1 MRTADPLEP
10 EVEAALEAIDATLA
24 GDPVDPE
31 HAELAELA
39 LILRADR
46 PLVGEPFAVAIDA
59 RVRDRFAGAS
69 RRGVR
74 RWRTARPRR
83 PARGWL
89 VWAPAGALAA
99 VALVVALVTLVP
111 GGGSS
116 SSTNSNSGSA
126 AVASAPSGA
135 KSPSSGVAHGSA
147 RGAVSA
153 GSPSGSSAGGTAGS
167 TAASAA
173 GGTAGGAAGGTAGG
187 TAGGARS
194 GGSGSAGF
202 SAASSATTGAGSTT
216 TPPTAPTTGNRQ
228 VVQSARLALS
238 TRPGKVD
245 AVAQQV
251 FDVIGSE
258 KGYVANSSVT
268 ATGNLDS
275 GADFQLSVPSANL
288 QQTLIALAQLHGA
301 TVISSTNTSND
312 ITGQVGGAGRRLAEA
327 RALLRS
333 LLGRLA
339 NAYTTEQI
347 DSLKAQIRD
356 ANATID
362 RDQAALNGLHRQ
374 VQYSRIALT
383 IQGSEAAGHT
393 RHRGGGGG
401 GFTLHRA
408 GHDAVRVLVVAAG
421 VLLIA
426 LAVAIP
432 LGLVAALVAWLWLRL
447 RRHRRESALDRA

>member
-10 EVEAALEAIDATLA
+10 EVEAALDAIDATLA

-46 PLVGEPFAVAIDA
+46 PPVGEPFATAMDA
-59 RVRDRFAGAS
+59 RVRNRFTVASGRRPRAS
-69 RRGVR
+69 RASRAR
-74 RWRTARPRR
+74 RPWR
-83 PARGWL
+83 PARAWL

-116 SSTNSNSGSA
+116 SSPLMDASRPIGSSTAASSSSA
-126 AVASAPSGA
+126 AGAARAP
-135 KSPSSGVAHGSA
+135 VTHGSA
-147 RGAVSA
+147 
-153 GSPSGSSAGGTAGS
+153 GSSAGGSASAGS
-167 TAASAA
+167 ASARSSSVTNAATTAAPP
-173 GGTAGGAAGGTAGG
+173 TVV
-187 TAGGARS
+187 
-194 GGSGSAGF
+194 
-202 SAASSATTGAGSTT
+202 
-216 TPPTAPTTGNRQ
+216 PPTAPTGGSRQ
-228 VVQSARLALS
+228 VVQSARLALA

-251 FDVIGSE
+251 FDVVGSE

-268 ATGNLDS
+268 ATGNPDS

-288 QQTLIALAQLHGA
+288 QQTLIALAQLRGA
-301 TVISSTNTSND
+301 TVVSSTNASHD

-333 LLGRLA
+333 LLRRLA
-339 NAYTTEQI
+339 SAETTEQI
-347 DSLKAQIRD
+347 DSLKAQIRA

-362 RDQAALNGLHRQ
+362 RDQGELNGLHRQ

-383 IQGSEAAGHT
+383 IQGSALASAASGGAGAGS
-393 RHRGGGGG
+393 GGGS

-421 VLLIA
+421 VLLIT

-432 LGLVAALVAWLWLRL
+432 LALVGALVAWLWLRL

>member
-46 PLVGEPFAVAIDA
+46 PPVGEPFAVAIDA
-59 RVRDRFAGAS
+59 RVRDRFGVAS
-69 RRGVR
+69 RRR
-74 RWRTARPRR
+74 ARPWRR
-83 PARGWL
+83 PGRGWF
-89 VWAPAGALAA
+89 VGAPAAALAA
-99 VALVVALVTLVP
+99 VALVVGLVTFVP

-116 SSTNSNSGSA
+116 SSLSNGL
-126 AVASAPSGA
+126 
-135 KSPSSGVAHGSA
+135 
-147 RGAVSA
+147 
-153 GSPSGSSAGGTAGS
+153 S
-167 TAASAA
+167 T
-173 GGTAGGAAGGTAGG
+173 
-187 TAGGARS
+187 
-194 GGSGSAGF
+194 
-202 SAASSATTGAGSTT
+202 SAASSSASAVKAPTGHASAGASAGSASAGISAASSTAT
-216 TPPTAPTTGNRQ
+216 SAAPTVTPPTAPVGGNRQ

-238 TRPGKVD
+238 TRPDKVD
-245 AVAQQV
+245 AVAQHV
-251 FDVIGSE
+251 FRVVGSE
-258 KGYVANSSVT
+258 QGYVANSSVT
-268 ATGNLDS
+268 ATGNPDS
-275 GADFQLSVPSANL
+275 GADFSLSVPSANL
-288 QQTLIALAQLHGA
+288 QPTLIALAQLRGA
-301 TVISSTNTSND
+301 TVVSSTNNSND
-312 ITGQVGGAGRRLAEA
+312 ITGQVGGAGRRLAAA

-333 LLGRLA
+333 LLRQLA
-339 NAYTTEQI
+339 SADTTEQI

-383 IQGSEAAGHT
+383 IQGSAPAASHGHA
-393 RHRGGGGG
+393 GGTGGA

-432 LGLVAALVAWLWLRL
+432 LALVAALVAWLWLRL

>member
-46 PLVGEPFAVAIDA
+46 PPVGEPFAVAMDA
-59 RVRDRFAGAS
+59 RVRDRFAAAS
-69 RRGVR
+69 
-74 RWRTARPRR
+74 PRR
-83 PARGWL
+83 ARLWRGSGRGRF
-89 VWAPAGALAA
+89 VWASAGALAA

-111 GGGSS
+111 GGGARSSDNDFAASS
-116 SSTNSNSGSA
+116 SSAGSA
-126 AVASAPSGA
+126 VKATARHRSAGA
-135 KSPSSGVAHGSA
+135 AAGSA
-147 RGAVSA
+147 
-153 GSPSGSSAGGTAGS
+153 
-167 TAASAA
+167 
-173 GGTAGGAAGGTAGG
+173 
-187 TAGGARS
+187 
-194 GGSGSAGF
+194 SAGF
-202 SAASSATTGAGSTT
+202 SAASSTTSAAPTV
-216 TPPTAPTTGNRQ
+216 TPPTAPVGGNRQ
-228 VVQSARLALS
+228 VVQAARLALS
-238 TRPGKVD
+238 TRSDKVD
-245 AVAQQV
+245 AVAQHV
-251 FDVIGSE
+251 FRVVGSE
-258 KGYVANSSVT
+258 QGYVANSSVT
-268 ATGNLDS
+268 ATGNPAS
-275 GADFQLSVPSANL
+275 GADFSLSVPSANL
-288 QQTLIALAQLHGA
+288 QPTLIALAQLPGA
-301 TVISSTNTSND
+301 TVVSSTNSSND
-312 ITGQVGGAGRRLAEA
+312 ITGQVGGAGRRLATA

-333 LLGRLA
+333 LLRQLA
-339 NAYTTEQI
+339 TADTTEQI

-362 RDQAALNGLHRQ
+362 RDQRALNGLHRQ

-383 IQGSEAAGHT
+383 IQSSAPTAAPGHGAGGS
-393 RHRGGGGG
+393 

-432 LGLVAALVAWLWLRL
+432 LALVAALVGWLWLRL

>member
-46 PLVGEPFAVAIDA
+46 PPVGEPFAVAMDD
-59 RVRDRFAGAS
+59 RVGDRFAAAS
-69 RRGVR
+69 
-74 RWRTARPRR
+74 PRR
-83 PARGWL
+83 ARRSRLWRPSGRGRF
-89 VWAPAGALAA
+89 VWAPAAALAA

-116 SSTNSNSGSA
+116 SSSPNA
-126 AVASAPSGA
+126 A
-135 KSPSSGVAHGSA
+135 SSG
-147 RGAVSA
+147 
-153 GSPSGSSAGGTAGS
+153 
-167 TAASAA
+167 
-173 GGTAGGAAGGTAGG
+173 
-187 TAGGARS
+187 
-194 GGSGSAGF
+194 
-202 SAASSATTGAGSTT
+202 SAASSAASAIKAPTGPASAGASPGSASAGVSAASSTT
-216 TPPTAPTTGNRQ
+216 ASAAPTVTPPTAPVGGNRQ

-238 TRPGKVD
+238 TRPDKVD
-245 AVAQQV
+245 AVAQHV
-251 FDVIGSE
+251 FRVVGSE
-258 KGYVANSSVT
+258 QGYVANSSVT
-268 ATGNLDS
+268 ATGDPAS
-275 GADFQLSVPSANL
+275 GADFSLSVPSSNL
-288 QQTLIALAQLHGA
+288 QPTLIALAQLPGA
-301 TVISSTNTSND
+301 TVVSSTSNSND
-312 ITGQVGGAGRRLAEA
+312 ITGQVGGAGRRLATA

-333 LLGRLA
+333 LLRQLA
-339 NAYTTEQI
+339 SADTTEQI

-383 IQGSEAAGHT
+383 IQSSAPAAAPGHGS
-393 RHRGGGGG
+393 GGS

-432 LGLVAALVAWLWLRL
+432 LALVAALMAWLWLRL

>member
-1 MRTADPLEP
+1 MRMADPLEP
-10 EVEAALEAIDATLA
+10 EIEAALEAIDATLA
-24 GDPVDPE
+24 GDPVDPG

-46 PLVGEPFAVAIDA
+46 PAVGEPFALAMDA
-59 RVRDRFAGAS
+59 RVRDRFASPA
-69 RRGVR
+69 VR
-74 RWRTARPRR
+74 RPWPWRR
-83 PARGWL
+83 PTRSWF

-116 SSTNSNSGSA
+116 S
-126 AVASAPSGA
+126 
-135 KSPSSGVAHGSA
+135 GVNDI
-147 RGAVSA
+147 SA
-153 GSPSGSSAGGTAGS
+153 GSSSGLAAKTPAVSSSSA
-167 TAASAA
+167 
-173 GGTAGGAAGGTAGG
+173 
-187 TAGGARS
+187 
-194 GGSGSAGF
+194 
-202 SAASSATTGAGSTT
+202 SAASSAGASSSAGSASARSSAGAATVTSAGSTA
-216 TPPTAPTTGNRQ
+216 TPPTAPSGGNRQ

-251 FDVIGSE
+251 FDVVGSE
-258 KGYVANSSVT
+258 KGYVASSTVT
-268 ATGNLDS
+268 ATGTPDS
-275 GADFQLSVPSANL
+275 GADFSLSVPSANL
-288 QQTLIALAQLHGA
+288 QQTLIALAQLRGA
-301 TVISSTNTSND
+301 TVVSSTNSSHD

-347 DSLKAQIRD
+347 DSLEARIRD

-374 VQYSRIALT
+374 VQYSRIVLT
-383 IQGSEAAGHT
+383 IQGSARAASGGHDSS
-393 RHRGGGGG
+393 GSGS

-408 GHDAVRVLVVAAG
+408 GHDAVRVLVVSAG

-432 LGLVAALVAWLWLRL
+432 LALVAAVVAWLWLRL

>member
-1 MRTADPLEP
+1 MRTAEPLEP
-10 EVEAALEAIDATLA
+10 EIEAALEAIDATLA
-24 GDPVDPE
+24 GEPVDPG

-46 PLVGEPFAVAIDA
+46 PAVGEPFAVAMDA
-59 RVRDRFAGAS
+59 RVRDRFAQPAVGRA
-69 RRGVR
+69 
-74 RWRTARPRR
+74 WPWRR
-83 PARGWL
+83 PARRWF

-116 SSTNSNSGSA
+116 TSSSENDFA
-126 AVASAPSGA
+126 AS
-135 KSPSSGVAHGSA
+135 
-147 RGAVSA
+147 
-153 GSPSGSSAGGTAGS
+153 S

-173 GGTAGGAAGGTAGG
+173 KAPSSGVVHGSAGGAAPAG
-187 TAGGARS
+187 AA
-194 GGSGSAGF
+194 SAGAASAGAASAGAASAGAA
-202 SAASSATTGAGSTT
+202 SAASSQQGSPTATVTSAGSTA
-216 TPPTAPTTGNRQ
+216 TPPTAPSGGNRQ
-228 VVQSARLALS
+228 VVQSAQLALS
-238 TRPGKVD
+238 TRPDKVD

-251 FDVIGSE
+251 FDVVGSE

-268 ATGNLDS
+268 ATGHPDS
-275 GADFQLSVPSANL
+275 GANFSLSVPSANL
-288 QQTLIALAQLHGA
+288 QPTLIALAQLPGA
-301 TVISSTNTSND
+301 TVVSSTNSSHD

-339 NAYTTEQI
+339 TAYTTEQI
-347 DSLKAQIRD
+347 NSLKAQIRD
-356 ANATID
+356 VNATID

-383 IQGSEAAGHT
+383 IQGSAPAAS
-393 RHRGGGGG
+393 GGQGRSGSG
-401 GFTLHRA
+401 SGFTLHRA

-432 LGLVAALVAWLWLRL
+432 LALVAALVAWLWLRL

>member
-10 EVEAALEAIDATLA
+10 EIEAALEAIDATLA
-24 GDPVDPE
+24 GEPVDPG

-39 LILRADR
+39 LILRSDR
-46 PLVGEPFAVAIDA
+46 PAVDESFAVAMDA
-59 RVRDRFAGAS
+59 RVRDRFAS
-69 RRGVR
+69 PTRRR
-74 RWRTARPRR
+74 AWPWRR
-83 PARGWL
+83 PGRGWI

-99 VALVVALVTLVP
+99 VALVVALVTFVP

-116 SSTNSNSGSA
+116 SSVNDLAARSTSSGSA
-126 AVASAPSGA
+126 VNAQTVSSSSASAPSSA
-135 KSPSSGVAHGSA
+135 AAGSA
-147 RGAVSA
+147 VPAPSAV
-153 GSPSGSSAGGTAGS
+153 GT
-167 TAASAA
+167 
-173 GGTAGGAAGGTAGG
+173 
-187 TAGGARS
+187 
-194 GGSGSAGF
+194 
-202 SAASSATTGAGSTT
+202 ATTGAGATAV
-216 TPPTAPTTGNRQ
+216 PPTAPSGGNRQ

-251 FDVIGSE
+251 FDVVGSE

-268 ATGNLDS
+268 ATGNPES
-275 GADFQLSVPSANL
+275 GADIQLSVPSANL
-288 QQTLIALAQLHGA
+288 QQTLIALTQLHGA
-301 TVISSTNTSND
+301 TVVSSTNSSHD
-312 ITGQVGGAGRRLAEA
+312 ITAQVGGAGRRLAEA

-339 NAYTTEQI
+339 NAYTSEQI

-383 IQGSEAAGHT
+383 IQGSAPASGGH
-393 RHRGGGGG
+393 GGSGSGSG
-401 GFTLHRA
+401 SGFTLHRA

-432 LGLVAALVAWLWLRL
+432 LALVAALVAWLWLRL

>member
-10 EVEAALEAIDATLA
+10 EVEAALEAIDLTLA
-24 GDPVDPE
+24 GDPVDPG

-39 LILRADR
+39 LILRAER
-46 PLVGEPFAVAIDA
+46 PAISEPFAAAMDV
-59 RVRDRFAGAS
+59 RVRDRFVDSDARTGAVGRPS
-69 RRGVR
+69 RAPR
-74 RWRTARPRR
+74 RWRR

-116 SSTNSNSGSA
+116 SSTN
-126 AVASAPSGA
+126 
-135 KSPSSGVAHGSA
+135 
-147 RGAVSA
+147 
-153 GSPSGSSAGGTAGS
+153 
-167 TAASAA
+167 
-173 GGTAGGAAGGTAGG
+173 
-187 TAGGARS
+187 
-194 GGSGSAGF
+194 GF
-202 SAASSATTGAGSTT
+202 AASSASAGSGVISSSSASAPAAAAGDSSSAATSRHRAPT
-216 TPPTAPTTGNRQ
+216 ATNSAGATAVAPTAPSGGNRQ

-251 FDVIGSE
+251 FDVVGSE

-268 ATGNLDS
+268 ATGNPDS
-275 GADFQLSVPSANL
+275 GADFQLSVPSDNL
-288 QQTLIALAQLHGA
+288 QQTLIALTQLRGA
-301 TVISSTNTSND
+301 TVVSSTNSGHD
-312 ITGQVGGAGRRLAEA
+312 ITAQVGGAGRRLTEA
-327 RALLRS
+327 RVLLRS

-374 VQYSRIALT
+374 VQYSRIAVT
-383 IQGSEAAGHT
+383 IQGSAPAASGGH
-393 RHRGGGGG
+393 GGSGAGS

-408 GHDAVRVLVVAAG
+408 GHDAVRVLVVSAG

-426 LAVAIP
+426 LAIAIP
-432 LGLVAALVAWLWLRL
+432 LALVVALVAWLWLRL
-447 RRHRRESALDRA
+447 RRHRRETALDRA

>member
-1 MRTADPLEP
+1 MRAADPLEP
-10 EVEAALEAIDATLA
+10 EMEAALEAIDSTLA
-24 GDPVDPE
+24 GDPVDPGY
-31 HAELAELA
+31 AELAELA
-39 LILRADR
+39 LILRAER
-46 PLVGEPFAVAIDA
+46 PAVGEPFAVAIDA
-59 RVRDRFAGAS
+59 QVRDRFATS
-69 RRGVR
+69 DRRTRTPDGIPPAPRPAR
-74 RWRTARPRR
+74 RWRRPR
-83 PARGWL
+83 RGWL
-89 VWAPAGALAA
+89 VWAPAGALVA

-111 GGGSS
+111 GGGS
-116 SSTNSNSGSA
+116 
-126 AVASAPSGA
+126 
-135 KSPSSGVAHGSA
+135 
-147 RGAVSA
+147 
-153 GSPSGSSAGGTAGS
+153 GSSDNS
-167 TAASAA
+167 
-173 GGTAGGAAGGTAGG
+173 
-187 TAGGARS
+187 
-194 GGSGSAGF
+194 F
-202 SAASSATTGAGSTT
+202 AASSASAGSAGVRSSPASASAAAADPSSADSSRNRAPTANNGAT
-216 TPPTAPTTGNRQ
+216 PVPPTAPGGGNRQ

-251 FDVIGSE
+251 FDVVGSE

-268 ATGNLDS
+268 ATGHPDS
-275 GADFQLSVPSANL
+275 GADFSLSVPSANL
-288 QQTLIALAQLHGA
+288 QQTLIALTQLQGA
-301 TVISSTNTSND
+301 TVVSSANSSHD

-339 NAYTTEQI
+339 NADTTEQI

-362 RDQAALNGLHRQ
+362 RDQAALSGLHRQ

-383 IQGSEAAGHT
+383 IQGSAPAAAGDHAST
-393 RHRGGGGG
+393 GSGS

-432 LGLVAALVAWLWLRL
+432 LALVAALVAWLWLRL

>member
-1 MRTADPLEP
+1 MRTAEPLEP
-10 EVEAALEAIDATLA
+10 EIEAALEAIDATLA
-24 GDPVDPE
+24 GEPVDPG

-46 PLVGEPFAVAIDA
+46 PAVGEPFAVTMDA
-59 RVRDRFAGAS
+59 RVRDRFAQPA
-69 RRGVR
+69 VR
-74 RWRTARPRR
+74 RAWPWRR
-83 PARGWL
+83 PARRWF

-116 SSTNSNSGSA
+116 TSSSDNDFA
-126 AVASAPSGA
+126 AS
-135 KSPSSGVAHGSA
+135 
-147 RGAVSA
+147 
-153 GSPSGSSAGGTAGS
+153 S

-173 GGTAGGAAGGTAGG
+173 KAPS
-187 TAGGARS
+187 S
-194 GGSGSAGF
+194 GVVDGSAGGGASAGAA
-202 SAASSATTGAGSTT
+202 SAASSQQRGPTATATSAGSTA
-216 TPPTAPTTGNRQ
+216 TPPTAPSGGNRQ

-251 FDVIGSE
+251 FDVVGSE
-258 KGYVANSSVT
+258 KGYVANSTVT
-268 ATGNLDS
+268 ATGNPDS
-275 GADFQLSVPSANL
+275 GADFSLSVPSANL
-288 QQTLIALAQLHGA
+288 QPTLIALAQLPGA
-301 TVISSTNTSND
+301 TVVSSTNSSHD

-339 NAYTTEQI
+339 TAYTTEQI

-374 VQYSRIALT
+374 VQYSRISLT
-383 IQGSEAAGHT
+383 IQGSAPAAS
-393 RHRGGGGG
+393 GGQGRSGSG
-401 GFTLHRA
+401 SGSGSDFTLHRA
-408 GHDAVRVLVVAAG
+408 VHDAVRVLVVAAG

-432 LGLVAALVAWLWLRL
+432 LALVAALVAWLWLRL

>member
-31 HAELAELA
+31 HADLAELA

-46 PLVGEPFAVAIDA
+46 PPVGEPFAAAMDA
-59 RVRDRFAGAS
+59 RARERFSVGSGRRPRTS
-69 RRGVR
+69 RRL
-74 RWRTARPRR
+74 RR
-83 PARGWL
+83 PARGWI

-99 VALVVALVTLVP
+99 VVLVVALLTLVP
-111 GGGSS
+111 GGGSHSSPGVAMSSAGGSSTVAS
-116 SSTNSNSGSA
+116 SSSA
-126 AVASAPSGA
+126 AGVV
-135 KSPSSGVAHGSA
+135 KSPVAHGSA
-147 RGAVSA
+147 ASAAGAVSA
-153 GSPSGSSAGGTAGS
+153 GSRSAGFAAASSTTSAAS
-167 TAASAA
+167 TSAPATSAPATAASPTAA
-173 GGTAGGAAGGTAGG
+173 
-187 TAGGARS
+187 
-194 GGSGSAGF
+194 
-202 SAASSATTGAGSTT
+202 
-216 TPPTAPTTGNRQ
+216 PPTAPTGGNRQ
-228 VVQSARLALS
+228 VVESAQLALA
-238 TRPGKVD
+238 TRPGKINSVS
-245 AVAQQV
+245 QRV
-251 FDVIGSE
+251 FGVVGTE
-258 KGYVANSSVT
+258 KGYVANSTVT
-268 ATGNLDS
+268 ADRSPNS
-275 GADFQLSVPSANL
+275 SAQFQLSVPSANL
-288 QQTLIALAQLHGA
+288 QQTLVALEQLPGA
-301 TVISSTNTSND
+301 TVVSSTSSSND
-312 ITGQVGGAGRRLAEA
+312 ITGKVGGAGRRLAEA
-327 RALLRS
+327 RVLLRS

-347 DSLKAQIRD
+347 DSLKAQIRG

-383 IQGSEAAGHT
+383 IQGSAPAAS
-393 RHRGGGGG
+393 GGRRASGGS

-432 LGLVAALVAWLWLRL
+432 LALVAALLAWLWLRL

>member
-46 PLVGEPFAVAIDA
+46 PPVGAPFAAAMDA
-59 RVRDRFAGAS
+59 RARERFSVAS
-69 RRGVR
+69 GRRP
-74 RWRTARPRR
+74 RTPRLLRR
-83 PARGWL
+83 PARGWI

-99 VALVVALVTLVP
+99 VVLVVALVTLVP
-111 GGGSS
+111 SGGSS
-116 SSTNSNSGSA
+116 SSPVIAASRPVGSLTVASSSSA
-126 AVASAPSGA
+126 ADAAR
-135 KSPSSGVAHGSA
+135 SPVAHGSA
-147 RGAVSA
+147 A
-153 GSPSGSSAGGTAGS
+153 SSAG
-167 TAASAA
+167 AASA
-173 GGTAGGAAGGTAGG
+173 
-187 TAGGARS
+187 
-194 GGSGSAGF
+194 GSGSAGF
-202 SAASSATTGAGSTT
+202 SAASSTTASAAPTVAVPT
-216 TPPTAPTTGNRQ
+216 VAVPTAPTGGNRQ

-238 TRPGKVD
+238 TRPKQVD

-251 FDVIGSE
+251 FDVVGSE

-268 ATGNLDS
+268 ATGHPDS
-275 GADFQLSVPSANL
+275 SADFQLSVPSANL
-288 QQTLIALAQLHGA
+288 QPTLISLSQLHGA
-301 TVISSTNTSND
+301 TVVSSTNSSQD
-312 ITGQVGGAGRRLAEA
+312 ITGKVGGAGRRLAEA

-333 LLGRLA
+333 LLRRLA
-339 NAYTTEQI
+339 NAYTTEQV
-347 DSLKAQIRD
+347 DSLKAQIRG
-356 ANATID
+356 ANAAID

-374 VQYSRIALT
+374 VQYSRIAVT
-383 IQGSEAAGHT
+383 IQGSAPAGGVAAGASSGS
-393 RHRGGGGG
+393 GGS

-432 LGLVAALVAWLWLRL
+432 LALVAALVAWLWLRL

>member
-1 MRTADPLEP
+1 MRTAEPLEP
-10 EVEAALEAIDATLA
+10 EIEAALEAIDATLA
-24 GDPVDPE
+24 GEPVDPG

-46 PLVGEPFAVAIDA
+46 PAVSEPFAAAMDA
-59 RVRDRFAGAS
+59 RMRDRFAAPT
-69 RRGVR
+69 VR
-74 RWRTARPRR
+74 RAWPWRR
-83 PARGWL
+83 PGRSWFA
-89 VWAPAGALAA
+89 WAPAGALAA

-116 SSTNSNSGSA
+116 TSSSDN
-126 AVASAPSGA
+126 VL
-135 KSPSSGVAHGSA
+135 
-147 RGAVSA
+147 AVS
-153 GSPSGSSAGGTAGS
+153 S

-173 GGTAGGAAGGTAGG
+173 SAPSPGVVNGSAGGAA
-187 TAGGARS
+187 
-194 GGSGSAGF
+194 
-202 SAASSATTGAGSTT
+202 SAASSQHRSPTATATGSSSSA
-216 TPPTAPTTGNRQ
+216 TPPTAPSGGNRQ

-238 TRPGKVD
+238 TRPGKVN

-251 FDVIGSE
+251 FDVVVSE

-268 ATGNLDS
+268 ATGNPDS
-275 GADFQLSVPSANL
+275 GADIQLSVPSANL
-288 QQTLIALAQLHGA
+288 QQTLIALTQLPGA
-301 TVISSTNTSND
+301 TVVSSTNSSHD
-312 ITGQVGGAGRRLAEA
+312 ITAQVGGAGRRLAEA

-339 NAYTTEQI
+339 TAYTTEQI
-347 DSLKAQIRD
+347 DSLKAQIRH

-383 IQGSEAAGHT
+383 IQGSAPASGGHDGSGAGS
-393 RHRGGGGG
+393 

-432 LGLVAALVAWLWLRL
+432 LGLVAVLVAWLWLRL

>member
-46 PLVGEPFAVAIDA
+46 PPVGEPFAAAMDA
-59 RVRDRFAGAS
+59 RARERFSVGS
-69 RRGVR
+69 GRRR
-74 RWRTARPRR
+74 RTPRPLRR
-83 PARGWL
+83 PARGWI

-99 VALVVALVTLVP
+99 VVLVVALVTLVP
-111 GGGSS
+111 GGGSRSTVSDLAARPPSAPFSEKTPAVS
-116 SSTNSNSGSA
+116 SSS
-126 AVASAPSGA
+126 ASA
-135 KSPSSGVAHGSA
+135 SPA
-147 RGAVSA
+147 
-153 GSPSGSSAGGTAGS
+153 AGS
-167 TAASAA
+167 T
-173 GGTAGGAAGGTAGG
+173 
-187 TAGGARS
+187 
-194 GGSGSAGF
+194 SAGF
-202 SAASSATTGAGSTT
+202 SAASSTTASAAPTVAE
-216 TPPTAPTTGNRQ
+216 PTAPTGGNRQ

-238 TRPGKVD
+238 TRPKQVN

-251 FDVIGSE
+251 FDVVGSE

-268 ATGNLDS
+268 ATGHPDS
-275 GADFQLSVPSANL
+275 DADFQLSVPSANL
-288 QQTLIALAQLHGA
+288 QQTLISLAQLRGA
-301 TVISSTNTSND
+301 TVVSSTNNSQD
-312 ITGQVGGAGRRLAEA
+312 ITGKVGGAGRRLAEA

-339 NAYTTEQI
+339 NAFTTEQI

-356 ANATID
+356 ANATIE

-374 VQYSRIALT
+374 VQYSRIALM
-383 IQGSEAAGHT
+383 IQGSAPAGGAAGGSSGS
-393 RHRGGGGG
+393 GGS

-432 LGLVAALVAWLWLRL
+432 LGLVAALLAWLWLRL

>member
-1 MRTADPLEP
+1 MRTADPHEP

-46 PLVGEPFAVAIDA
+46 PSVGEPFAVAMDA
-59 RVRDRFAGAS
+59 RVRGRFSVAS
-69 RRGVR
+69 GR
-74 RWRTARPRR
+74 RPRSSLARRLRRR
-83 PARGWL
+83 PVL

-111 GGGSS
+111 GGGSPSTVNDFAAS
-116 SSTNSNSGSA
+116 SSSA
-126 AVASAPSGA
+126 AKKVPAGPG
-135 KSPSSGVAHGSA
+135 HGSA
-147 RGAVSA
+147 GASA
-153 GSPSGSSAGGTAGS
+153 GAASGNTPSASAASSSAGGG
-167 TAASAA
+167 ASAD
-173 GGTAGGAAGGTAGG
+173 
-187 TAGGARS
+187 S
-194 GGSGSAGF
+194 
-202 SAASSATTGAGSTT
+202 SSATNAATT
-216 TPPTAPTTGNRQ
+216 AAPTVAPPTAPTGGNRQ
-228 VVQSARLALS
+228 VVQSARLALA

-251 FDVIGSE
+251 FDVVGSE

-268 ATGNLDS
+268 ATGNPDS

-301 TVISSTNTSND
+301 TVVSSTNASND
-312 ITGQVGGAGRRLAEA
+312 ITGEVGGAGRRLAEA

-333 LLGRLA
+333 LLRRLA
-339 NAYTTEQI
+339 DAVTTEEI

-362 RDQAALNGLHRQ
+362 RDQGALNGLHRQ

-383 IQGSEAAGHT
+383 IQGTAPAAS
-393 RHRGGGGG
+393 GGSGSSGGSGG

-421 VLLIA
+421 VLLIT

-432 LGLVAALVAWLWLRL
+432 LALVAALVAWLWLWL

>member
-1 MRTADPLEP
+1 
-10 EVEAALEAIDATLA
+10 
-24 GDPVDPE
+24 
-31 HAELAELA
+31 
-39 LILRADR
+39 
-46 PLVGEPFAVAIDA
+46 
-59 RVRDRFAGAS
+59 
-69 RRGVR
+69 
-74 RWRTARPRR
+74 
-83 PARGWL
+83 
-89 VWAPAGALAA
+89 
-99 VALVVALVTLVP
+99 
-111 GGGSS
+111 
-116 SSTNSNSGSA
+116 
-126 AVASAPSGA
+126 
-135 KSPSSGVAHGSA
+135 
-147 RGAVSA
+147 
-153 GSPSGSSAGGTAGS
+153 
-167 TAASAA
+167 
-173 GGTAGGAAGGTAGG
+173 
-187 TAGGARS
+187 
-194 GGSGSAGF
+194 
-202 SAASSATTGAGSTT
+202 
-216 TPPTAPTTGNRQ
+216 
-228 VVQSARLALS
+228 VQSARLALS

-251 FDVIGSE
+251 FDVVGSE

-268 ATGNLDS
+268 ATGNPDS

-288 QQTLIALAQLHGA
+288 QQTLIALAQLRGA
-301 TVISSTNTSND
+301 TVVSSTNSSHD

-339 NAYTTEQI
+339 HAYTTEQI

-383 IQGSEAAGHT
+383 IQGSAPAALAAPAT
-393 RHRGGGGG
+393 GGS

-432 LGLVAALVAWLWLRL
+432 LALVAALVAWLWQRL

>member
-1 MRTADPLEP
+1 MRTIDPREP
-10 EVEAALEAIDATLA
+10 EIEAALEAIDATLA
-24 GDPVDPE
+24 GDPVDPG

-46 PLVGEPFAVAIDA
+46 PAVGEPFAATMDA
-59 RVRDRFAGAS
+59 RVRARFATPA
-69 RRGVR
+69 RGRER
-74 RWRTARPRR
+74 RWRRPRPR
-83 PARGWL
+83 FV
-89 VWAPAGALAA
+89 VWAPAAGLAA

-111 GGGSS
+111 GGGSRS
-116 SSTNSNSGSA
+116 RVSDLGA
-126 AVASAPSGA
+126 GAP
-135 KSPSSGVAHGSA
+135 
-147 RGAVSA
+147 
-153 GSPSGSSAGGTAGS
+153 
-167 TAASAA
+167 
-173 GGTAGGAAGGTAGG
+173 
-187 TAGGARS
+187 
-194 GGSGSAGF
+194 
-202 SAASSATTGAGSTT
+202 SAASSAKAPSVSSSSSAASSSVGSAASSSAPSPAGSASAGLSAAGSSTNAGT
-216 TPPTAPTTGNRQ
+216 PATPPTAPSGGNRQ

-251 FDVIGSE
+251 FDVVGSE

-268 ATGNLDS
+268 ATGNPDS

-288 QQTLIALAQLHGA
+288 QQALIALTQLHGA
-301 TVISSTNTSND
+301 TVVSSTNSSHD
-312 ITGQVGGAGRRLAEA
+312 ITAQVGGAGRRLAEA

-339 NAYTTEQI
+339 NAYTSEQI

-356 ANATID
+356 VNAAID
-362 RDQAALNGLHRQ
+362 RDQEALSGLHRQ
-374 VQYSRIALT
+374 VRYSRIALT
-383 IQGSEAAGHT
+383 IQGSAPAASG
-393 RHRGGGGG
+393 RSAPGGS
-401 GFTLHRA
+401 GFTLGRA

-432 LGLVAALVAWLWLRL
+432 LALVAALLAWLWLRL